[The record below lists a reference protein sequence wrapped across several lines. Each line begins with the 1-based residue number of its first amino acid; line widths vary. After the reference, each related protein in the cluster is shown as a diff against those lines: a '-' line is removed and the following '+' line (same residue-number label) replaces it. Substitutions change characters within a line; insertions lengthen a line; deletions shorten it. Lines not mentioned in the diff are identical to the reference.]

1 MVDKQALIGLLRR
14 PTLQELYRLEQ
25 EQVELSQG
33 DILSCGINLESDSHD
48 TLSVKLT
55 QYLYRRPY
63 YWGVCSRYLLNKIS
77 TKCPVPEEFLVYYH
91 NRMLQEIEGML
102 GKKPMK
108 YIWYMYNR
116 LLTFGVNHEIKVS
129 GRDNSGDLTQISQKL
144 QEALGQYIKQC
155 VEKFGSPIVRSYKVD
170 YIISKLSKQSC
181 KYTRQKIDICQEFQE
196 IRETMG
202 KIQQ

>member
-1 MVDKQALIGLLRR
+1 MNKQALIGLIRK

-48 TLSVKLT
+48 TLSVRLT

-63 YWGVCSRYLLNKIS
+63 YWGVCSLQLLNKIS
-77 TKCPVPEEFLVYYH
+77 TKCQVPEEFLVYYH

-102 GKKPMK
+102 GKKHIK
-108 YIWYMYNR
+108 YIWYMYNK
-116 LLTFGVNHEIKVS
+116 LLTFGVHHRIKVS
-129 GRDNSGDLTQISQKL
+129 DRGNSGDLTHISQNL
-144 QEALGQYIKQC
+144 QGALGQNIKQC
-155 VEKFGSPIVRSYKVD
+155 AEKFGDPIERSYKLD
-170 YIISKLSKQSC
+170 YIISKLSEQSC
-181 KYTRQKIDICQEFQE
+181 KYTRQKIDICQEFQGL
-196 IRETMG
+196 RETMG

>member
-1 MVDKQALIGLLRR
+1 MDKQALIGLLRR

-25 EQVELSQG
+25 GQVELSQG

-55 QYLYRRPY
+55 QYLYQRPY
-63 YWGVCSRYLLNKIS
+63 YWGVCSLHLLNKIS
-77 TKCPVPEEFLVYYH
+77 TDCPVPEEFLVYYH

-102 GKKPMK
+102 GKKPIK
-108 YIWYMYNR
+108 YVWYMYNR

-129 GRDNSGDLTQISQKL
+129 DRGNSGDLTQISQKL

-155 VEKFGSPIVRSYKVD
+155 DGKIGEPIGRSYRVD
-170 YIISKLSKQSC
+170 YIISKLSKQPC
-181 KYTRQKIDICQEFQE
+181 KYSQQKIGFCQEFQE
-196 IRETMG
+196 IRETMV